1 MKDKIIAV
9 VAIIALITTVGIVG
23 RMDYKLMEQEQA
35 WNESVQAAQLEQA
48 QLQEKIIRL
57 QGQFDRI
64 EDMYIAQGIWIK
76 DVRERLHF
84 EFIDE
89 LEAGLVE

>member
-35 WNESVQAAQLEQA
+35 WENSVQAAQLEQEKV
-48 QLQEKIIRL
+48 QEDIIRL
-57 QGQFDRI
+57 QQKYDRI

-76 DVRERLHF
+76 DIRERLHF
-84 EFIDE
+84 DLFEDAE
-89 LEAGLVE
+89 MGLLE

>member
-9 VAIIALITTVGIVG
+9 VAIIALIITVGIVG
-23 RMDYKLMEQEQA
+23 RMDYELMEQEQVWA
-35 WNESVQAAQLEQA
+35 ESVQAAQLEQK

-64 EDMYIAQGIWIK
+64 EDMYIAQGIHIN
-76 DVRERLHF
+76 DIRNRLHF
-84 EFIDE
+84 DLFEDAE
-89 LEAGLVE
+89 MGLLE